1 MLSSPSYLWT
11 SELGG
16 VKGAVPSPPSFHLLP
31 FPPGAANCSS
41 NSLLGEFLPCLCIKL
56 CQKLLD
62 ILSSSTRAHVPVSF
76 PSLESICIDPSNAL
90 GPTENNRKAFCGER
104 KADFKSPLPVSLP
117 FQSTREERAILE
129 IQQPLLSSFLPMAM
143 FIATICV
150 LAFRT
155 SGPKIKQSPLNFS
168 FQRTTAEPRKRQQVY
183 SVISVT
189 DFSEWLTC
197 DSNPFG
203 RVFLA

>member
-1 MLSSPSYLWT
+1 MLRSPSYLWT
-11 SELGG
+11 SEVGG
-16 VKGAVPSPPSFHLLP
+16 VKDSVPSPPSFHLLSFSP
-31 FPPGAANCSS
+31 AAANCSS
-41 NSLLGEFLPCLCIKL
+41 NSLLGEFLPWLCIKL

-62 ILSSSTRAHVPVSF
+62 ILSSSTRAHVPVLF

-104 KADFKSPLPVSLP
+104 NVDFKSPLPVSLP

-129 IQQPLLSSFLPMAM
+129 IQQPFLSSFLPKAM

-155 SGPKIKQSPLNFS
+155 SGPKIKQSPLAFS
-168 FQRTTAEPRKRQQVY
+168 FQRTAAKPRKRQQTY
-183 SVISVT
+183 SDISGT
-189 DFSEWLTC
+189 DFSE
-197 DSNPFG
+197 
-203 RVFLA
+203 